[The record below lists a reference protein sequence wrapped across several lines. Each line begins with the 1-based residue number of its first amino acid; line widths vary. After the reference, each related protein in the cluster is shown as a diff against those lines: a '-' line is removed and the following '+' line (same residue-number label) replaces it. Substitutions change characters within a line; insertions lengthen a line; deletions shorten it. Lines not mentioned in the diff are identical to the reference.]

1 MDFLKVKDLRKKY
14 GALEAVKGISFNVPK
29 QAFFAFLGPN
39 GAGKSTTINIIS
51 TLLSHDAGMVELN
64 GHMLGQD
71 DDAIRKDIGI
81 VFQSNMLDDRLSIR
95 ENLQIR
101 GRFYGLSRAKL
112 NTQIATLVEELSMA
126 GFIDQKY
133 GKCSGGQKRRADI
146 ARALINEPNL
156 LILDEP
162 TTGLDPKTREE
173 VWAYIETLRK
183 RNMTLFLTT
192 HYMEEAA
199 EASQVAVIHQ
209 GQIIAE
215 GTPSELKSL
224 YSHDVLKL
232 EGTKT
237 KLRAYLKSH
246 PWPYE
251 EKDGKFIVQVTSM
264 EALDILNDVKPS
276 IKRYEVIQGTMDDVF
291 LNLTGRD
298 LNA

>member
-1 MDFLKVKDLRKKY
+1 MDFLSVKDLKKSY
-14 GALEAVKGISFNVPK
+14 GSLEAVKGISFTVPK

-39 GAGKSTTINIIS
+39 GAGKSTTINMIS
-51 TLLSHDAGMVELN
+51 TLLKHDSGEVSVN
-64 GHMLGQD
+64 GHLLGRD

-81 VFQSNMLDDRLSIR
+81 VFQTNMLDDRLSIR
-95 ENLQIR
+95 ENLAIR
-101 GRFYGLSRAKL
+101 GRFYGLSKAKL
-112 NTQIATLVEELSMA
+112 KTQIDTLIDELSMA
-126 GFIDQKY
+126 GFVDQKY

-173 VWAYIETLRK
+173 VWTYIETLRK

-209 GQIIAE
+209 GEIIAE
-215 GTPSELKSL
+215 GTPSELKSQ

-232 EGTKT
+232 EGK
-237 KLRAYLKSH
+237 KMKIRAYLKKTDYSFH
-246 PWPYE
+246 
-251 EKDGKFIVQVTSM
+251 EKDDRFMVHVDSM
-264 EALDILNDVKPS
+264 NALTILNDLKPS
-276 IKRYEVIQGTMDDVF
+276 ITRFEVIQGSMDDVF
-291 LNLTGRD
+291 LNLTGRE
-298 LNA
+298 LNV

>member
-1 MDFLKVKDLRKKY
+1 MDFLTVTNLTKSY
-14 GALEAVKGISFNVPK
+14 GAKKAVKGISFSIPK

-51 TLLSHDAGMVELN
+51 TLLSHDGGEISLN
-64 GHMLGQD
+64 GHVLGKD
-71 DDAIRKDIGI
+71 DDAIRNEIGI
-81 VFQSNMLDDRLSIR
+81 VFQTNMLDDRLSVR

-101 GRFYGLSRAKL
+101 GRFYGRSKTEL
-112 NTQIATLVEELSMA
+112 NGQINTLVKELSME

-133 GKCSGGQKRRADI
+133 GSCSGGQKRRADI

-199 EASQVAVIHQ
+199 AASQVAVIHQ
-209 GQIIAE
+209 GEIIAE
-215 GTPSELKSL
+215 GTPSELKSQ

-232 EGTKT
+232 AGNSKKIQAYLDSTSWQYQEKEGT
-237 KLRAYLKSH
+237 Y
-246 PWPYE
+246 
-251 EKDGKFIVQVTSM
+251 IVQVDSLS
-264 EALDILNDVKPS
+264 ALEILKPLQPE
-276 IKRYEVIQGTMDDVF
+276 ITRFEVIQGSMDDVF
-291 LNLTGRD
+291 LNLTGRE
-298 LNA
+298 LTP